1 MRLSSLFSPARWR
14 GAWRHKVL
22 HRLDVAWVRRQG
34 VEFGPG
40 LVLLGR
46 PRIERTSGRIVLGRS
61 VTLRSHDGGYHT
73 AMYHPTRLMVDAS
86 PDALIEVGDETRL
99 NGVSIHATRLIR
111 IGRNC
116 LIAANVSLL
125 DSDGHG
131 VSLADRAK
139 ANPVSEPI
147 VIEDN
152 VWIGANAIVL
162 KGVTIGRGAIVAAGS
177 VVTRDVAPMTLVG
190 GNPARMIKALD

>member
-1 MRLSSLFSPARWR
+1 MRLTSLFSLAKWR
-14 GAWRHKVL
+14 GAWRNKVM

-46 PRIERTSGRIVLGRS
+46 PRIERTSGRIVLGRR

-86 PDALIEVGDETRL
+86 PDALIEVGDDTRL
-99 NGVSIHATRLIR
+99 NGVSIHATRLVR

-131 VSLADRAK
+131 VSLADRGK
-139 ANPVSEPI
+139 ANPISEPI

-152 VWIGANAIVL
+152 VWIGANTIVL

-190 GNPARMIKALD
+190 GNPARTIKALD

>member
-1 MRLSSLFSPARWR
+1 MRLSSLFSPGRWR
-14 GAWRHKVL
+14 GAWQNLVA
-22 HRLDVAWVRRQG
+22 HRLDVAWLRRQG

-40 LVLLGR
+40 LVLMGR
-46 PRIERTSGRIVLGRS
+46 PRIERIRGRIVLGAH
-61 VTLRSHDGGYHT
+61 VTLRSHDHGYHT

-86 PDALIEVGDETRL
+86 PDALIEVGDGTRL

-131 VSLADRAK
+131 VSVADRGK
-139 ANPVSEPI
+139 ANPVSEPVLI
-147 VIEDN
+147 DDD

-162 KGVTIGRGAIVAAGS
+162 KGVHIGRGAIVAAGS

-190 GNPARMIKALD
+190 GNPARVIKALD

>member
-1 MRLSSLFSPARWR
+1 VRLSSVFSPARWR
-14 GAWRHKVL
+14 GAWRNKVM

-40 LVLLGR
+40 LVLFGR
-46 PRIERTSGRIVLGRS
+46 PRIERTSGRIVLGRG

-131 VSLADRAK
+131 VSLADRAM

-152 VWIGANAIVL
+152 VWIGANAMVL

>member
-1 MRLSSLFSPARWR
+1 M
-14 GAWRHKVL
+14 

-40 LVLLGR
+40 LVLFGR
-46 PRIERTSGRIVLGRS
+46 PRIERTSGRIVLGRG

-131 VSLADRAK
+131 VSLADRAM

-152 VWIGANAIVL
+152 VWIGANAMVL

-190 GNPARMIKALD
+190 GNPARLIKALD